1 MTHEDLEKMVLSHE
15 KALIIVADTEGKA
28 LAGFRLASTLAMI
41 GIGLAMASILMSM
54 GVFA

>member
-1 MTHEDLEKMVLSHE
+1 MTHDELEKMVLSHE
-15 KALIIVADTEGKA
+15 KALIIVADTERKA
-28 LAGFRLASTLAMI
+28 LEGFRLASSLAIM